1 MGRLSVTPMLVGPM
15 FSQTLGPDLSET
27 NGSSCNRIVAV
38 VGPIVAHNGE
48 FLGSYLF
55 V

>member
-15 FSQTLGPDLSET
+15 FQSDPATNLAET

-48 FLGSYLF
+48 FLWSYLF